1 MKKRTFLKKLKE
13 NLYELSDEE
22 LNDILDDYDKLITD
36 KIKNGMSEEDAVK
49 SFGDPSWLS
58 EELLKTAKSVK
69 KNKNSEV
76 IDIFSEKLRTTY
88 HKIINMVAIK
98 TPKEILRMVVEIFLI
113 LLLISFCY
121 YPVSFLSELGKNVF
135 NILPSPFN
143 RFFYYIWNI
152 VLEFSYFYLSIYSFI
167 KIFDVRYLKSY
178 DLPNDKIKKDENSV
192 ILKYIVFILKLF
204 SSVLIFG
211 ISIYCFVIF
220 IILML
225 CLYLLIHGVT
235 YFGIYI
241 IMFALLYLGVILF
254 ILLYNFIIDKPNNG
268 IKLIIRIIILIVLL
282 VVGVFISTYEVENT
296 EFVNGPPKY
305 IKTDVLTEELTMD
318 KNTVFVA
325 NVADFIVDEEEENV
339 KVLYEYYPVGTMMAT
354 DIYKEG
360 NFVHLGYKIKNIYY
374 KNLYLKQLIKDLS
387 EKKVY
392 NYYIEPTIKIVSNS
406 DNINI
411 IKKNR
416 QKYYSEA
423 KNYFSCEFTRTYY
436 VDLIKATK
444 EDDYVNVALSSN
456 DELGTVKLK
465 KSIAKDIMVGSYY
478 EFHFKT
484 YQAYIDTSLDSIFS
498 ENEISSINITN
509 KDSKDFINED
519 TCSIFY

>member
-88 HKIINMVAIK
+88 HKIINMVATK

-167 KIFDVRYLKSY
+167 KIFDARYLKSY

-225 CLYLLIHGVT
+225 CLDLLIHGVT

-241 IMFALLYLGVILF
+241 IMFA
-254 ILLYNFIIDKPNNG
+254 
-268 IKLIIRIIILIVLL
+268 
-282 VVGVFISTYEVENT
+282 
-296 EFVNGPPKY
+296 
-305 IKTDVLTEELTMD
+305 
-318 KNTVFVA
+318 
-325 NVADFIVDEEEENV
+325 
-339 KVLYEYYPVGTMMAT
+339 
-354 DIYKEG
+354 
-360 NFVHLGYKIKNIYY
+360 
-374 KNLYLKQLIKDLS
+374 
-387 EKKVY
+387 
-392 NYYIEPTIKIVSNS
+392 
-406 DNINI
+406 
-411 IKKNR
+411 
-416 QKYYSEA
+416 
-423 KNYFSCEFTRTYY
+423 
-436 VDLIKATK
+436 
-444 EDDYVNVALSSN
+444 
-456 DELGTVKLK
+456 
-465 KSIAKDIMVGSYY
+465 
-478 EFHFKT
+478 
-484 YQAYIDTSLDSIFS
+484 
-498 ENEISSINITN
+498 
-509 KDSKDFINED
+509 
-519 TCSIFY
+519 